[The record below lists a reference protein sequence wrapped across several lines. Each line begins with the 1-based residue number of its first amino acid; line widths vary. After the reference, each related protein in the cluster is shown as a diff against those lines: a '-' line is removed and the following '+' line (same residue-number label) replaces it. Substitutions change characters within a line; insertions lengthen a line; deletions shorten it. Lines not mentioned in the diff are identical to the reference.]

1 MSKSKQLA
9 STIKEMFDSS
19 KNDARSLAQL
29 KEFLEKARKRLHDE
43 EVNPDE
49 DTEEND
55 LEGLRDFDP
64 DEEKDDA
71 DKWLADNDPE
81 QQDEEQEDEPEEYN
95 EYEPGE
101 DEDSHQLNFDDDQK
115 PTNQD
120 EDFGA
125 EGSDGDQGGSEESG
139 AKGPSQGN
147 RYQEP
152 SQENSAEEVSSG
164 SRFRQPTREEMAEMR
179 QYTRPWEDRARD
191 KDRLEAE
198 AHKNPVLHHEGRL
211 VEARNA
217 GHKEYQDAY
226 KKLQGSKDYQ
236 DADPISQ
243 MEMDTNF
250 EKDWHKNNPDYLNNA
265 AKLHSQ
271 AHLQGLKGMS
281 EGAGAQK
288 ESIQHVRGGGAQA
301 ENPMSVEAAMQHAGG
316 QKGEEGNTTGSM
328 TQDPSAAFANRNQ
341 DFLREKGAAH
351 EDKAAKREAMY
362 RGKAEA
368 YAKKLGGDIPEYK
381 KGSVQDVLGDHPA
394 LKDPKNK
401 AKMDKFFEHYH
412 PLINM
417 SAHKVL
423 NKLGLD
429 KNSIDMGSMHEAGMH
444 GLFRAVND
452 YEHDNPSK
460 ASFAT
465 HAGNKIRGLMQT
477 ALRDQQQV
485 PQHLANAAKKYNL
498 KEIIAKHPPERA
510 DRMTRVQTA
519 KAAGAPKLPK
529 PPGAGGESNGQQ

>member
-9 STIKEMFDSS
+9 DSIKDMFNSS
-19 KNDARSLAQL
+19 KDDAESLVGL

-43 EVNPDE
+43 DVNPDE
-49 DTEEND
+49 DTEDND
-55 LEGLRDFDP
+55 LEGLREFDP
-64 DEEKDDA
+64 DEEQDDA
-71 DKWLADNDPE
+71 DKWLAEHDPE
-81 QQDEEQEDEPEEYN
+81 EQDKEQEDEPEEYN

-101 DEDSHQLNFDDDQK
+101 DEQSHQLSGDEDQD
-115 PTNQD
+115 PVAED

-125 EGSDGDQGGSEESG
+125 GRSDQSESRSQKGRGES
-139 AKGPSQGN
+139 PSQGD
-147 RYQEP
+147 RYQKP
-152 SQENSAEEVSSG
+152 PQENPAEEVSE
-164 SRFRQPTREEMAEMR
+164 SRFRQPTREEMGEMR

-236 DADPISQ
+236 EADPISQ

-250 EKDWHKNNPDYLNNA
+250 EKDWHKNNPDYLSNA

-271 AHLQGLKGMS
+271 AHLEGLKGMS
-281 EGAGAQK
+281 TGAGAKK
-288 ESIQHVRGGGAQA
+288 ENIQHVRGGGAQA
-301 ENPMSVEAAMQHAGG
+301 ESPMSVEAAMQHAGG
-316 QKGEEGNTTGSM
+316 QKGDEGTTGSM
-328 TQDPSAAFANRNQ
+328 IQDPSAAFANNNQ
-341 DFLREKGAAH
+341 QFLRDEGAKH
-351 EDKAAKREAMY
+351 EDRAAAREKTYSNKAA
-362 RGKAEA
+362 A

-381 KGSVQDVLGDHPA
+381 KANVQDVLGDHPA

-429 KNSIDMGSMHEAGMH
+429 KKSIDMGQLHEAGMH

-485 PQHLANAAKKYNL
+485 PQHLSQAAKKYNL
-498 KEIIAKHPPERA
+498 KDVILKHPPERA
-510 DRMTRVQTA
+510 DRMTRVNTA

-529 PPGAGGESNGQQ
+529 PPGGQNNE

>member
-9 STIKEMFDSS
+9 STIKEFFNSS
-19 KNDARSLAQL
+19 KEDAQSLGEL
-29 KEFLEKARKRLHDE
+29 KALLEKARRRMSDE
-43 EVNPDE
+43 EQDPDEAEDNDLDGMREFNPDE
-49 DTEEND
+49 
-55 LEGLRDFDP
+55 EG
-64 DEEKDDA
+64 DDA
-71 DKWLADNDPE
+71 DKWLEENDPE

-101 DEDSHQLNFDDDQK
+101 DEESHQQFDDENEE
-115 PTNQD
+115 PN
-120 EDFGA
+120 A
-125 EGSDGDQGGSEESG
+125 EAVSPGEGRGIESQSGDPEGGSGSE
-139 AKGPSQGN
+139 SQGSG
-147 RYQEP
+147 YQEP
-152 SQENSAEEVSSG
+152 PQEDSEEVSGG
-164 SRFRQPTREEMAEMR
+164 SRFRQPSKGEMAEMR

-191 KDRLEAE
+191 KERLEAD
-198 AHKNPVLHHEGRL
+198 ASKNPVLHHEGRL

-226 KKLQGSKDYQ
+226 KKLQGSKEYN
-236 DADPISQ
+236 DADPITQ

-250 EKDWHKNNPDYLNNA
+250 EKDWHKNNPDYLSNA

-271 AHLQGLKGMS
+271 AHLEGLKGMS
-281 EGAGAQK
+281 QGAGAKK

-316 QKGEEGNTTGSM
+316 QKGEEGTTGSM
-328 TQDPSAAFANRNQ
+328 IQDPSSKFANNNQ
-341 DFLREKGAAH
+341 NFLRDEGAKH
-351 EDKAAKREAMY
+351 EGKAAAREATY
-362 RGKAEA
+362 NKKAA
-368 YAKKLGGDIPEYK
+368 DYAKKLGGDIPEYK
-381 KGSVQDVLGDHPA
+381 KGSVQDVLGDHPG

-429 KNSIDMGSMHEAGMH
+429 KKSIDMGQMHEAGMH

-485 PQHLANAAKKYNL
+485 PQHLASAAKKYNL
-498 KEIIAKHPPERA
+498 KDIMTKHPPERA
-510 DRMTRVQTA
+510 DRMTRVNTA
-519 KAAGAPKLPK
+519 KAMATPKVPKAP
-529 PPGAGGESNGQQ
+529 AGGEGNEQQ